1 MPAGDDRSGP
11 IDLSPES
18 RGLAPGRGRMAGRRI
33 LVVGAGQTDV
43 GIPDQPVGNGRAIA
57 VLLGREG
64 AHVAAADRDQAAAE
78 GTVELIRREG
88 GGATLVVTD
97 VAEPVSVKHMVARSL
112 EALGGLDGVVYN
124 VGIPGAKGWEATT
137 PESWDATMD
146 ANLRGAMLTMR
157 AALPVLE
164 PMSSVVFISAIAAL
178 RPTGQRLAYEASKAA
193 LAAVMRATAT
203 EGKERAIR
211 AERGHAR
218 PHRHRPRSQR
228 QPKRQPGKHS
238 NPAQSTRHSMGS
250 RLRRPIP
257 PLPRVRLR
265 HRADD
270 RRRRRADDAVTIRLR
285 ATRAGGGSR
294 SHTRDMP
301 TVLP

>member
-11 IDLSPES
+11 VDLSPES
-18 RGLAPGRGRMAGRRI
+18 RGVAPGRGRMAGRRI

-64 AHVAAADRDQAAAE
+64 AHVAAADRDEAAAE

-88 GGATLVVTD
+88 GGATMVVAD
-97 VAEPVSVKHMVARSL
+97 VAQPVSVKYMVARSL

-124 VGIPGAKGWEATT
+124 VGIPGAKGWEAAT

-146 ANLRGAMLTMR
+146 VNLRGAMLTMR
-157 AALPVLE
+157 AALPVLA

-211 AERGHAR
+211 ANVAMLGLIDTGLG
-218 PHRHRPRSQR
+218 RSA
-228 QPKRQPGKHS
+228 
-238 NPAQSTRHSMGS
+238 NQSDNRANI
-250 RLRRPIP
+250 PIP
-257 PLPRVRLR
+257 LNRQGTAWEV
-265 HRADD
+265 AY
-270 RRRRRADDAVTIRLR
+270 AVLFLLSHESAYVTGQTI
-285 ATRAGGGSR
+285 AVDGGR
-294 SHTRDMP
+294 TA
-301 TVLP
+301 L

>member
-211 AERGHAR
+211 ANVAMLGLIDTGLG
-218 PHRHRPRSQR
+218 RSA
-228 QPKRQPGKHS
+228 
-238 NPAQSTRHSMGS
+238 NQSDNRANI
-250 RLRRPIP
+250 PIP
-257 PLPRVRLR
+257 LNRQGTAWEV
-265 HRADD
+265 AY
-270 RRRRRADDAVTIRLR
+270 AVLFLLSHESAYVTGQTI
-285 ATRAGGGSR
+285 AVDGGR
-294 SHTRDMP
+294 T
-301 TVLP
+301 TL